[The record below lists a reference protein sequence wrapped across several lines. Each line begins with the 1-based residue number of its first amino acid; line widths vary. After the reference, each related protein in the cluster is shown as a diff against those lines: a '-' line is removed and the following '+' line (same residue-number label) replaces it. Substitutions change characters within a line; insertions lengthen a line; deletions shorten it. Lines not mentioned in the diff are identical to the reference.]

1 LRFAQIF
8 DAMQDGA
15 HNMLRMIDQLLLS
28 SRLRSGVLTPAL
40 RPLTGARLV
49 AMAEALTPLA
59 AQKNL
64 ALTCSLPESFR
75 ILADPD
81 LLAEVVQNL
90 LTNAIKFTN
99 PGGTI
104 RIVPLEP
111 GVHGFCVQDTGVG
124 IAPDRQQSLFTRE
137 TRDSTP
143 GTAGERGTGIG
154 LAMCR
159 EIVEAHG
166 GAITV
171 RSTAGQGSEFR
182 VALPASVPRL
192 LVVSLLDA
200 DAAMAEQAAGSLE
213 GEMLRAAGSEEAL
226 RLAGQRA
233 PQAVLVDGA
242 TPCAVKTLHG
252 LRTDA
257 VLRGVPVL
265 WLGPPDPPL
274 GAAPDDRLIRPL
286 DPAALRA
293 ALRFSF
299 GG

>member
-1 LRFAQIF
+1 
-8 DAMQDGA
+8 
-15 HNMLRMIDQLLLS
+15 
-28 SRLRSGVLTPAL
+28 
-40 RPLTGARLV
+40 
-49 AMAEALTPLA
+49 
-59 AQKNL
+59 
-64 ALTCSLPESFR
+64 
-75 ILADPD
+75 
-81 LLAEVVQNL
+81 
-90 LTNAIKFTN
+90 
-99 PGGTI
+99 
-104 RIVPLEP
+104 
-111 GVHGFCVQDTGVG
+111 
-124 IAPDRQQSLFTRE
+124 
-137 TRDSTP
+137 
-143 GTAGERGTGIG
+143 
-154 LAMCR
+154 
-159 EIVEAHG
+159 
-166 GAITV
+166 V

-226 RLAGQRA
+226 RLAGQRT